1 VEGLPIEKPEITE
14 DGPGPCR
21 RAFISKGQ
29 SLLIIADKLLP
40 VENLA
45 EAFLRLDRKE
55 VALLKA
61 IERGMR
67 RSEWV
72 PIEDLLAKG
81 RLSLKG
87 TRTGLSKLVSKKL
100 VFKTTEPYE
109 GYQIGF
115 AAYDLIALS
124 ELVGRD
130 VVVSL
135 GDLLGVG
142 KESVVFEALGRAPA
156 RGGAGSEEDP
166 SEEEGRERTLPGGR
180 GVAGGGQGGRG
191 GGEPAGSTED
201 LGELIPLAVK
211 FHRQGTTSFKHVR
224 RARSH
229 LLDRPRCAWIHAAR
243 LGAAREY
250 RVLKALYPAV
260 SVPEPVALS
269 FHALAMEHMGG
280 AELYKLDLENP
291 NECLE
296 IVLEEIAAAWRE
308 GFVHADLSPYNVL
321 VREDGEIVI
330 IDWPQAV
337 SRTDPRSAEL
347 LERDIK
353 NLLDHFGRR
362 YRLDFEPEEALA
374 CVLGEEKKR

>member
-1 VEGLPIEKPEITE
+1 V
-14 DGPGPCR
+14 D
-21 RAFISKGQ
+21 
-29 SLLIIADKLLP
+29 
-40 VENLA
+40 NLA
-45 EAFLRLDRKE
+45 EAFLKLDRKE
-55 VALLKA
+55 IALLKA

-67 RSEWV
+67 HSEWV
-72 PIEDLLAKG
+72 PIEDLLAKS
-81 RLSLKG
+81 RLSPKG
-87 TRTGLSKLVSKKL
+87 TSTGLSKLVSKKL

-124 ELVGRD
+124 ELVARD
-130 VVVSL
+130 VILSL

-156 RGGAGSEEDP
+156 RGAAGSEKVASDEERRKSHLAEDRG
-166 SEEEGRERTLPGGR
+166 EARGQDGGRE
-180 GVAGGGQGGRG
+180 
-191 GGEPAGSTED
+191 GGEPAGAMED
-201 LGELIPLAVK
+201 LGDLIPLAIK

-229 LLDRPRCAWIHAAR
+229 LVDQPRCAWIHAAR

-250 RVLKALYPAV
+250 RTLKALYPAV
-260 SVPEPVALS
+260 SVPQPVALS
-269 FHALAMEHMGG
+269 FHAVVMEHTGG

-291 NECLE
+291 EECLE
-296 IVLEEIAAAWRE
+296 IILEEVAAAWKR
-308 GFVHADLSPYNVL
+308 GIVHADLSPYNVL
-321 VREDGEIVI
+321 VRDDGEIVI

-337 SRTDPRSAEL
+337 SRTEPQSSEL

-353 NLLDHFGRR
+353 NVLDHFGRK

-374 CVLGEEKKR
+374 CILGEEKKR

>member
-1 VEGLPIEKPEITE
+1 M
-14 DGPGPCR
+14 D
-21 RAFISKGQ
+21 
-29 SLLIIADKLLP
+29 
-40 VENLA
+40 NLA
-45 EAFLRLDRKE
+45 EAFLKLDRKE

-67 RSEWV
+67 HSEWV
-72 PIEDLLAKG
+72 PIEDLLTVA
-81 RLSLKG
+81 RLSPKG
-87 TRTGLSKLVSKKL
+87 ARTGLLKLVSKKL
-100 VFKTTEPYE
+100 VFKTLEPYE

-115 AAYDLIALS
+115 AAYDLIALTD
-124 ELVGRD
+124 LVARD

-156 RGGAGSEEDP
+156 RGAAGSEEDA
-166 SEEEGRERTLPGGR
+166 SDEEGRNMPLAWDGGEARGKDGGR
-180 GVAGGGQGGRG
+180 GS
-191 GGEPAGSTED
+191 GEPAGAMED
-201 LGELIPLAVK
+201 PGELIPLAIK

-250 RVLKALYPAV
+250 RVLKALYPGV
-260 SVPEPVALS
+260 SVPQPVALS
-269 FHALAMEHMGG
+269 RHAVVMEHMGG

-291 NECLE
+291 RECLE
-296 IVLEEIAAAWRE
+296 IVFEEVAAAWRS

-337 SRTDPRSAEL
+337 SRTDPQSAEL
-347 LERDIK
+347 LGRDVK
-353 NLLDHFGRR
+353 NVLDHFERK
-362 YRLDFEPEEALA
+362 YRLDVEPEEAIA
-374 CVLGEEKKR
+374 SIIGEEEN

>member
-1 VEGLPIEKPEITE
+1 MGVAGLHFT
-14 DGPGPCR
+14 
-21 RAFISKGQ
+21 GQ

-55 VALLKA
+55 FALLKA

-72 PIEDLLAKG
+72 PIEDLLAKS

-87 TRTGLSKLVSKKL
+87 GRTGLSKLVSKKL

-124 ELVGRD
+124 ELVARD

-142 KESVVFEALGRAPA
+142 KESIVFEALGRSPA
-156 RGGAGSEEDP
+156 RTAAGSGEDP
-166 SEEEGRERTLPGGR
+166 SDEEGGERPLAGGR
-180 GVAGGGQGGRG
+180 GEARGREGGREGGGPAGGM
-191 GGEPAGSTED
+191 ED
-201 LGELIPLAVK
+201 LGDLIPLAVK

-229 LLDRPRCAWIHAAR
+229 LLDQPRCAWIHAAR

-250 RVLKALYPAV
+250 RTLRALHPAV
-260 SVPEPVALS
+260 SVPQAVALS
-269 FHALAMEHMGG
+269 FHAVVMEHTGG

-291 NECLE
+291 RECLE
-296 IVLEEIAAAWRE
+296 IILEEMASAWKR
-308 GFVHADLSPYNVL
+308 GIVHADLSPFNVL
-321 VREDGEIVI
+321 VRDDGEIVI

-337 SRTDPRSAEL
+337 SRTDPRSMEL
-347 LERDIK
+347 LERDVK
-353 NLLDHFGRR
+353 NVIEHFERK
-362 YRLDFEPEEALA
+362 YRLEVEAEEAIA
-374 CVLGEEKKR
+374 SVIGED

>member
-1 VEGLPIEKPEITE
+1 M
-14 DGPGPCR
+14 
-21 RAFISKGQ
+21 
-29 SLLIIADKLLP
+29 
-40 VENLA
+40 ENLA

-55 VALLKA
+55 IALLKA

-124 ELVGRD
+124 ELVARG

-156 RGGAGSEEDP
+156 RGGAGSKEDP
-166 SEEEGRERTLPGGR
+166 SEEDGREKNLPGGR
-180 GVAGGGQGGRG
+180 GV
-191 GGEPAGSTED
+191 AGSTED

-229 LLDRPRCAWIHAAR
+229 LLDGPRCAWIHAAR
-243 LGAAREY
+243 IGAAREY
-250 RVLKALYPAV
+250 KVLKALYPAV

-269 FHALAMEHMGG
+269 FHALVMEHMGG

-291 NECLE
+291 KECLE
-296 IVLEEIAAAWRE
+296 IVLEEIAAAWRG

-321 VREDGEIVI
+321 VGEDGEIVI

-337 SRTDPRSAEL
+337 SRTDPRSVDL
-347 LERDIK
+347 LGRDVK
-353 NLLDHFGRR
+353 NVIDHFERK
-362 YRLDFEPEEALA
+362 YRLDVEPQEAIA
-374 CVLGEEKKR
+374 SIIAEDEN